1 MAKNINGRYLA
12 EDITN
17 TDGKVEYKKGYF
29 VTDTDARAIEESG
42 VESVYVRSPIGC
54 KSDRGIC
61 VHCYGADLGTMKP
74 VAMGE
79 AVGTVAAQAIGEP
92 GTQLTMNIKHAGG
105 AASAEGDVTHGLPRV
120 EEIFERRMP
129 RNPAVVATV
138 SGEVIEIKDDG
149 KEKVIIVAPDI
160 EHKGKKD
167 TIEYEAHVRR
177 IPTVKVGSR
186 IEKGQLLTDGSADL
200 SELFKFAGKQR
211 AQEYV
216 MAEVIKIYELQGASI
231 SIKHVEVIIR
241 QMFSRVKI
249 TQSGNTEYSVGD
261 VATSSDF
268 DAANAAAKEAGGDAA
283 KGDPMVM
290 GILDVSLSRASFLS
304 AASFQNTTRM
314 LIKASIYGALDKLE
328 GLKENVIL
336 GRLIPAGTG
345 FKGSIKELLVNK
357 YAPAAGE
364 AVDDRVRPPLARGE

>member
-1 MAKNINGRYLA
+1 
-12 EDITN
+12 
-17 TDGKVEYKKGYF
+17 
-29 VTDTDARAIEESG
+29 
-42 VESVYVRSPIGC
+42 
-54 KSDRGIC
+54 
-61 VHCYGADLGTMKP
+61 MKP

-120 EEIFERRMP
+120 EEIFERRAP

-138 SGEVIEIKDDG
+138 SGEVVEIRDGG
-149 KEKVIIVAPDI
+149 KEKIIVVAPDA
-160 EHKGKKD
+160 EYKTKGKKD
-167 TIEYEAHVRR
+167 MVEYEAHVRR
-177 IPTVKVGSR
+177 VPLVKVGSR

-200 SELFKFAGKQR
+200 SELFKFAGKER
-211 AQEYV
+211 AQQYV
-216 MAEVIKIYELQGASI
+216 MSEVIKIYELQGASI

-241 QMFSRVKI
+241 QMFSRVRV
-249 TQSGNTEYSVGD
+249 TDSGGTEFSPGD
-261 VATSSDF
+261 VVPKADLDRSSERTV
-268 DAANAAAKEAGGDAA
+268 AAGGEPA
-283 KGDPMVM
+283 KSEPMVM
-290 GILDVSLSRASFLS
+290 GILDVSLSRQSFLS

-345 FKGSIKELLVNK
+345 FKGSPKEVLVNK
-357 YAPAAGE
+357 YAPLPSEGIE
-364 AVDDRVRPPLARGE
+364 ERVRPPMSRGE

>member
-1 MAKNINGRYLA
+1 
-12 EDITN
+12 
-17 TDGKVEYKKGYF
+17 
-29 VTDTDARAIEESG
+29 
-42 VESVYVRSPIGC
+42 
-54 KSDRGIC
+54 
-61 VHCYGADLGTMKP
+61 MKP

-79 AVGTVAAQAIGEP
+79 AVGTIAAQAIGEP

-120 EEIFERRMP
+120 EEIFERRAP

-149 KEKVIIVAPDI
+149 KEKIIIVAPDL
-160 EHKGKKD
+160 EYKTKSKKD
-167 TIEYEAHVRR
+167 TVEYEAHFRR

-200 SELFKFAGKQR
+200 SELFKYAGKER

-241 QMFSRVKI
+241 QMFSRVRV
-249 TQSGNTEYSVGD
+249 TYSGGTEFSPGD
-261 VATSSDF
+261 VVPMYDLNRAS
-268 DAANAAAKEAGGDAA
+268 AIGVEAGGEPA
-283 KGDPMVM
+283 KSEPMVM
-290 GILDVSLSRASFLS
+290 GILDVSLSRQSFLS

-314 LIKASIYGALDKLE
+314 LIKASVYGAVDKLE
-328 GLKENVIL
+328 GLKENVII

-345 FKGSIKELLVNK
+345 FKGSVKEKLVNK
-357 YAPAAGE
+357 YAPVAGE
-364 AVDDRVRPPLARGE
+364 FTDERVRPPLARGE